1 MTYRRIAIVA
11 AVTALLALAPVF
23 AAAQSV
29 DTPRT
34 IWGAPD
40 LGGIWDYSSL
50 TPMSRP
56 KEFKDK
62 AVLTE
67 EESAAF
73 LRQRTAFYEGLDD
86 DKTVPGNEVP
96 SRVFVDAGTT
106 VVADR
111 RSSLIID
118 PPTGRRPPTVEA
130 AAERRT
136 AWRGSYGKHPFNS
149 YEDFGLMDR
158 CLGTIGF
165 PIVPGPYNNNV
176 QIFQTPDHV
185 AILAESMH
193 FVRIIPLDGRPHSGL
208 AQFGGDGRGHWEG
221 DTLVVESTNFDGYLT
236 MIGTEPQLL
245 VERFTRVGDTI
256 QYELTVDDPNM
267 WETTWTVR
275 VPIQKTDGLVYE
287 YACHEGNYG
296 LMNMLSIAR
305 AADRTAASESEQNR

>member
-73 LRQRTAFYEGLDD
+73 LRRRTAFYEGLDD

-96 SRVFVDAGTT
+96 SRVFVDAG
-106 VVADR
+106 R
-111 RSSLIID
+111 RSSPID
-118 PPTGRRPPTVEA
+118 
-130 AAERRT
+130 
-136 AWRGSYGKHPFNS
+136 
-149 YEDFGLMDR
+149 
-158 CLGTIGF
+158 
-165 PIVPGPYNNNV
+165 
-176 QIFQTPDHV
+176 V
-185 AILAESMH
+185 A
-193 FVRIIPLDGRPHSGL
+193 R
-208 AQFGGDGRGHWEG
+208 
-221 DTLVVESTNFDGYLT
+221 
-236 MIGTEPQLL
+236 
-245 VERFTRVGDTI
+245 
-256 QYELTVDDPNM
+256 
-267 WETTWTVR
+267 
-275 VPIQKTDGLVYE
+275 
-287 YACHEGNYG
+287 
-296 LMNMLSIAR
+296 
-305 AADRTAASESEQNR
+305 